1 MGLEKAGRLL
11 LHLRP
16 SYRRG
21 RGSPLRRRPD
31 VDELLDLGLLC
42 KTPPH
47 EYLMRWRSL
56 EPAHPGLRTV
66 PRRRKDRD
74 STTTPDHWI
83 PLFAYGEGFWF
94 FSLAFAALSSR
105 FLIILFLFL
114 SLSFLPPLSPIA
126 YSFCCPLAERAL
138 PRTKQRRGRRVKEAG
153 AVPAGVDL
161 FLHS

>member
-1 MGLEKAGRLL
+1 MDVRLAETEMGLEKAGRLL

-74 STTTPDHWI
+74 STTTPDHWDSI
-83 PLFAYGEGFWF
+83 FFLRGGFLVLLFGLRRLVFPF
-94 FSLAFAALSSR
+94 LDHLLLVLVLILLATFVSHRTL
-105 FLIILFLFL
+105 LLLF
-114 SLSFLPPLSPIA
+114 
-126 YSFCCPLAERAL
+126 
-138 PRTKQRRGRRVKEAG
+138 TRRKG
-153 AVPAGVDL
+153 PATY
-161 FLHS
+161 